1 MTAKRPTAIA
11 QRLHKQLYQL
21 QTSGAVVW
29 RDVRRSNRAFYAHV
43 AEVYFWWRHA
53 SEVTGYLDSEYAKL
67 ARKFKSRVKHGYNY
81 SPLLVLVWGN
91 DNCSDGDLDRHSRAL
106 NNIDA
111 EYLSRPSYYK
121 KDGVARL
128 AKFIEDNHGIN
139 GLTGY
144 GKSNAGIE
152 EDDEESTFSLKK
164 AAVPD
169 STKSNALYHAAAA
182 HYSQTSTSPSISF
195 DSAIPVNSEELAV
208 ILVKRSATGFQLLGA
223 PNDADAVRAAAVVN
237 FKHTFS
243 ALSPSVRAIVEAI
256 RTQCLPANL
265 QKIQRELTDKSKQKH
280 DDGKPKLST
289 KRLLYR
295 TSSADFLLSPVRA
308 HAGVVTVAR
317 PKHAILDD
325 VAGDV
330 FLSNPAR
337 LALERRAVSNY
348 EFNLYKADSIDT
360 IKTYAHGHS
369 ASHVLRLENI
379 ADQTDFLHLDFWQYD
394 SAVTDVMPQV
404 DIDWL
409 GHADWQQSLS
419 ITWFRHLA
427 LDVVEKWFAS
437 HANHI
442 KRDHQKICLVQFG
455 RDSIAISFVRRNA
468 VFEHRHEI
476 ALPQFTQGLRSLNL
490 YFLTRDLMPV
500 LRSIADFEVQGAV
513 EVLVD
518 TAAVLFKFQT
528 NCAVFTVAVPTANDK
543 GVRNTKGFTFYQPT
557 AKSSAN
563 YDDAN
568 EPFDYDEEA
577 KLWQTVQDHSQ

>member
-1 MTAKRPTAIA
+1 MAAKRPATLAKN
-11 QRLHKQLYQL
+11 LHKQLYQL

-43 AEVYFWWRHA
+43 AAVYYWWRHA

-67 ARKFKSRVKHGYNY
+67 ARKFKSRVKYGYNF

-106 NNIDA
+106 NSIDA

-128 AKFIEDNHGIN
+128 AKFIEDRHGIN

-144 GKSNAGIE
+144 GKADTE
-152 EDDEESTFSLKK
+152 EDDDEIVSSFKK
-164 AAVPD
+164 PALPD
-169 STKSNALYHAAAA
+169 SAKSNALYQAAAA
-182 HYSQTSTSPSISF
+182 HYAHLTTSPSINF
-195 DSAIPVNSEELAV
+195 GAAIPVNNEELAV

-223 PNDADAVRAAAVVN
+223 TNDADAVRAAAVVN

-243 ALSPSVRAIVEAI
+243 ALPSSVRAIVETV
-256 RTQCLPANL
+256 RTQCLPAHL
-265 QKIQRELTDKSKQKH
+265 QKIQRDLTDKSKQKH
-280 DDGKPKLST
+280 DDGKPKLSP

-295 TSSADFLLSPVRA
+295 ANSADFLLSPVRA

-317 PKHAILDD
+317 PKHNVLDD
-325 VAGDV
+325 AASDV

-337 LALERRAVSNY
+337 LALERRAISNY

-360 IKTYAHGHS
+360 IKTYAQESS

-379 ADQTDFLHLDFWQYD
+379 ADETDYLHLDFWQYD
-394 SAVTDVMPQV
+394 SAVADVIPQV
-404 DIDWL
+404 DIDSL

-442 KRDHQKICLVQFG
+442 KREHQKICQVQFG

-476 ALPQFTQGLRSLNL
+476 ALPQQTQGFKTLNL

-500 LRSIADFEVQGAV
+500 LRSIADFEVDGAV
-513 EVLVD
+513 DVLVD

-528 NCAVFTVAVPTANDK
+528 DAAAFTVAVPTANENAI
-543 GVRNTKGFTFYQPT
+543 RNKKGFTFYQPS

-563 YDDAN
+563 YDDTS
-568 EPFDYDEEA
+568 EPFDYAAEA
-577 KLWQTVQDHSQ
+577 KLWQSVQENSQ